1 MIALEL
7 KDVVMHYRLFGGS
20 SVRAVDG
27 ISFTVEEGKTTGI
40 VGESGCGKSSIAG
53 TILRTIPENGEIK
66 GGEIRFRYGEV
77 IGREGEIDL
86 LSLSD
91 REIQRLR
98 WKGISMIFQGAMNS
112 LNPVMKVGD
121 QIKEIMLY
129 KDGVTKDEAQKRLE
143 GLCALVHIDPGRMR
157 GYPHQ
162 FSGGMKQRAI
172 IAMALAT
179 SPRLV
184 IADEPTTALD
194 LITQESVMREIKNL
208 QNRLNMS
215 MIFISHDLSRVSE
228 ISDSIVVM
236 YAGKIVEMCAKT
248 ELFQNPLHPYTRG
261 LIDSCPSL
269 RGERKEI
276 RGIPGEPPDLA
287 SPPRGCR
294 FNPRCPYV
302 VERCREEEPRLTEA
316 HRGHRVACWV
326 VQ

>member
-7 KDVVMHYRLFGGS
+7 NNVVMHYRLFGGS
-20 SVRAVDG
+20 HVKAVDG
-27 ISFTVEEGKTTGI
+27 VSFAVEEGRTLGI

-66 GGEIRFRYGEV
+66 GGSAKFRYGEV
-77 IGREGEIDL
+77 IGRSGEIDL
-86 LSLSD
+86 FKLSV
-91 REIQRLR
+91 REMQNLR

-112 LNPVMKVGD
+112 LNPVIRVGD

-129 KDGVTKDEAQKRLE
+129 KDNITKDEAQERLE
-143 GLCALVHIDPGRMR
+143 RLCALVHIDPERMK

-179 SPRLV
+179 NPKLV

-194 LITQESVMREIKNL
+194 LITQENVMKEIKNL
-208 QNRLNMS
+208 QDRLNMS
-215 MIFISHDLSRVSE
+215 MLFISHDLSRVSE

-236 YAGKIVEMCAKT
+236 YAGKIVEMCSKK
-248 ELFQNPLHPYTRG
+248 ELFSNPMHPYTRG
-261 LIDSCPSL
+261 LIDSCPRL

-276 RGIPGEPPDLA
+276 KGIPGEPPDLA
-287 SPPRGCR
+287 APPKGCR
-294 FNPRCPYV
+294 FNPRCPYAFN
-302 VERCREEEPRLTEA
+302 RCREEEPVYREA
-316 HRGHRVACWV
+316 SEGHKVSCWV
-326 VQ
+326 VE